1 MTNAWLA
8 SDWFHPLPITGEGGE
23 RRPLRAGA
31 PTEWRWW
38 PPLRRL
44 QGTRMNID
52 QNQFKLVIGIV
63 FALLGAGILIV
74 SRGQRG
80 FGQRKQAG
88 VLFLIGSVVFVAV
101 GLGYLDL

>member
-8 SDWFHPLPITGEGGE
+8 SDGFHPLPIAGEGGE

-31 PTEWRWW
+31 PTGWRWW
-38 PPLRRL
+38 PSPRRL
-44 QGTRMNID
+44 QGTRMTIVD
-52 QNQFKLVIGIV
+52 QTKFAIGIV
-63 FALLGAGILIV
+63 FALLGVGILIV
-74 SRGQRG
+74 SRHQPG

-88 VLFLIGSVVFVAV
+88 VLFLIGSAVFVAI

>member
-8 SDWFHPLPITGEGGE
+8 SDGFHPLPITGEGGE

-44 QGTRMNID
+44 QGTRMTIVD
-52 QNQFKLVIGIV
+52 QTKFGIGIV
-63 FALLGAGILIV
+63 FALLGVGILIF